1 MNLLRPAYKHTTHF
15 PNGARDATI
24 KNLTVSQ
31 PVAHINQSFDPD
43 PTRSLEIRCR
53 CAVVTPV
60 NSADIGWSPGRG
72 RSEVGKGRRRSCALR
87 ELVARSQF
95 GTRFINRQV
104 GVASA

>member
-43 PTRSLEIRCR
+43 PTRSLKIRCR

-60 NSADIGWSPGRG
+60 NRTLDSLRG
-72 RSEVGKGRRRSCALR
+72 GG
-87 ELVARSQF
+87 
-95 GTRFINRQV
+95 
-104 GVASA
+104 GVK